1 MIVKAP
7 GAGAKKRAKRFGR
20 GMASGH
26 GKTCGRGQKGQKA
39 RGSPA
44 RGFEGGQN
52 PLHHRLPQLRGKSK
66 KAMNIGIFRKEFAT
80 VSVGRLNSV
89 AEGTIVTPEF
99 LLSEGIIKKLKD
111 GLKIL
116 GDGQLDKPLSVRAH
130 AFSASAREKV
140 LEAGG
145 EAEAI

>member
-1 MIVKAP
+1 MTLKAP
-7 GAGAKKRAKRFGR
+7 GVGAKKRAKRLGR

-39 RGSPA
+39 RGTPA
-44 RGFEGGQN
+44 RGFEGGQT

-66 KAMNIGIFRKEFAT
+66 KAMNIGVFRKEFAT

-89 AEGTIVTPEF
+89 PDDTIVTPEF
-99 LLSEGIIKKLKD
+99 LLSGGIIKKLKD

-116 GDGQLDKPLSVRAH
+116 GDGQLDKPLTVEAH
-130 AFSASAREKV
+130 AFSTSAREKV
-140 LEAGG
+140 LAAGG
-145 EAEAI
+145 EAKVI